1 MIIGDRLRKIR
12 EQKNLSQGDIEQK
25 TGLLRGY
32 ISRLENGHTIPA
44 IATLERLAKA
54 LEVPLYQFFYDA
66 DAPPELPAGLKHHKE
81 TRNEWG
87 DSGKPAKIWHRFRDL
102 LGRMNQSDRNLLL
115 SVAQKMAGEKKN
127 HSA

>member
-1 MIIGDRLRKIR
+1 MIIGDRLRQIR

-66 DAPPELPAGLKHHKE
+66 DEPPKLPSGLKLHKE

-87 DSGKPAKIWHRFRDL
+87 DSGTPAKIWHRFRDL

-115 SVAQKMAGEKKN
+115 SIAQKMAGEKRTTDR
-127 HSA
+127 

>member
-1 MIIGDRLRKIR
+1 MIIGDRLREIR
-12 EQKNLSQGDIEQK
+12 EQKNLSQGDVEQK

-54 LEVPLYQFFYDA
+54 LEVPLHQFFYDGEK
-66 DAPPELPAGLKHHKE
+66 PPALPTDLKHRKE
-81 TRNEWG
+81 ARDEWG
-87 DSGKPAKIWHRFRDL
+87 DSGKPAQIWHRFRDL

-115 SVAQKMAGEKKN
+115 SVAQKMAGTKKN
-127 HSA
+127 ESI